1 MTDTLEAAVGR
12 YEGALRACAADP
24 DEGPTELG
32 VARGALLAAVGRMLR
47 ASAPGTLL
55 VEGLRRALV
64 AVDDARAALGPEGA
78 AFEEGAIDAVLALVR
93 SDDVA
98 ALPEP
103 VRALTRNAHHLAIL
117 RVLRDAGE
125 LSNQR
130 LAAAARLRPREGA
143 ASDSE
148 QQMTSRRVTELRKHD
163 LVFTVVAGRERLVRL
178 TPNGED
184 LLDHIDRGHLPE
196 ADPGMEIAEIPEVR
210 MRPMLR
216 DAAHAPRVHWPVDD
230 RSRFYLYVGGLYV
243 ADELLASE
251 RWSPSERVLANLVW
265 QHPLS
270 DWPYASDMDVY
281 QRVVARWADDDTTA
295 RDLMHCLFRHQR
307 DDAREALA
315 AELHALGGRVKGP
328 LTLLWAP
335 AAVNAAAWARS
346 NDSDLHEPLL
356 RSVEASLAP
365 FTDVPLALHLR
376 AFSRTLSGDR
386 AGAERLWARLRAG
399 GPERPSGRLG
409 DVIRRANTQLVAGAT
424 LNPAIL
430 RVEAEASRAVLDAAR
445 AANAPFDVERPRVR
459 EPGWLDAFLGWLEHD
474 ADRVEVAF
482 ARQPR
487 LPEACAALVGVADA
501 VTGRVDFER
510 AHFEASL
517 DYYMRNASWLL
528 DLSEGRAAPGGREDS
543 PTTAIRRARN
553 QADGAG
559 NIAAAHCRERRK
571 VAAA

>member
-12 YEGALRACAADP
+12 YESALRACAADP
-24 DEGPTELG
+24 EGDPTDLG
-32 VARGALLAAVGRMLR
+32 VARGTLLTAVGRMLR
-47 ASAPGTLL
+47 ASAPGALL
-55 VEGLRRALV
+55 VDALRRALV
-64 AVDDARAALGPEGA
+64 AVDDARAALGGEAA

-93 SDDVA
+93 SDEVA
-98 ALPEP
+98 ALPDP
-103 VRALTRNAHHLAIL
+103 VRALTRNAHHLRIL

-178 TPNGED
+178 TPSGED
-184 LLDHIDRGHLPE
+184 LLDHVDRGHIPE

-216 DAAHAPRVHWPVDD
+216 DAALAPRVHWPVDD

-243 ADELLASE
+243 ADELLAAD
-251 RWSPSERVLANLVW
+251 RWTPSERVLANLLW

-281 QRVVARWADDDTTA
+281 QRVVARWSDTDTTA

-315 AELHALGGRVKGP
+315 VELYALGGRVKGP

-356 RSVEASLAP
+356 RCVEDTLAS

-386 AGAERLWARLRAG
+386 EGAEALWARLGAG
-399 GPERPSGRLG
+399 VAERPVGRLAE
-409 DVIRRANTQLVAGAT
+409 VIRRANTQLVAGAA

-430 RVEAEASRAVLDAAR
+430 RVEAEASHAVLDAAR
-445 AANAPFDVERPRVR
+445 AANAPFDVDKPRVR
-459 EPGWLDAFLGWLEHD
+459 EPGWLDAFLAWLEQD
-474 ADRVEVAF
+474 ADRVEDAF
-482 ARQPR
+482 ARQPG
-487 LPEACAALVGVADA
+487 LPEACSALVGVAGA

-517 DYYMRNASWLL
+517 DYYMRNASWLI
-528 DLSEGRAAPGGREDS
+528 DLSEGRVDTARPEDAA
-543 PTTAIRRARN
+543 TAPIRRARN

-559 NIAAAHCRERRK
+559 NIAAAHCRERRR